1 MRNKNRGYVI
11 PRHIINCEPSR
22 HLPGRQYVIEVIL
35 IMIITSGRQVALC
48 TALKCNA
55 IPGHLEKSHKNVFT
69 RISTLPDDNKEY
81 IYVNLSEI

>member
-35 IMIITSGRQVALC
+35 IMIITNERQMALYS
-48 TALKCNA
+48 ALKCNA
-55 IPGHLEKSHKNVFT
+55 IPGHLDKSHKNVFT
-69 RISTLPDDNKEY
+69 RKSTPPR
-81 IYVNLSEI
+81 